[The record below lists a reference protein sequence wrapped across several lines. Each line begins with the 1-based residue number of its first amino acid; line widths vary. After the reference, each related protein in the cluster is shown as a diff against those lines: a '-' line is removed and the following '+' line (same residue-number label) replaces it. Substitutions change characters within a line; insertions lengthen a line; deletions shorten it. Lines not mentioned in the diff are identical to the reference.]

1 MKVLKDGSLKLSQID
16 LRVGNFVFS
25 NFADAIGF
33 SDIARRVQTRVSK
46 ETFIGQMLTQ
56 AVLEKR
62 KTFLRNY
69 GTMLFYIVGLAPDD
83 QFIKEAFA
91 AAESCIKR
99 HPDLYGTPPAQ
110 SEEKDQKIIQEEKE
124 LHEFAEEI
132 KKAAK
137 E

>member
-1 MKVLKDGSLKLSQID
+1 MKVLKDGSIKLSQID
-16 LRVGNFVFS
+16 FQVGNFVFS

-33 SDIARRVQTRVSK
+33 SDTARRVQTRVSK

-56 AVLEKR
+56 AFLEKR
-62 KTFLRNY
+62 KTFLHNY
-69 GTMLFYIVGLAPDD
+69 GTMLFYLVGLAPDD
-83 QFIKEAFA
+83 QFIKETFA
-91 AAESCIKR
+91 AAEACVKR
-99 HPDLYGTPPAQ
+99 HPDLYGAPQAQ
-110 SEEKDQKIIQEEKE
+110 SEEADQKIIRQEKE

>member
-1 MKVLKDGSLKLSQID
+1 MKVLKDGTLKLSQID
-16 LRVGNFVFS
+16 FQVGNFVFS

-33 SDIARRVQTRVSK
+33 SDTARRVQTRVSK

-56 AVLEKR
+56 AFLEKR
-62 KTFLRNY
+62 KTFLHNY

-83 QFIKEAFA
+83 QFIKEAFG
-91 AAESCIKR
+91 AAENCSKR
-99 HPDLYGTPPAQ
+99 HPDLYGAPPAK
-110 SEEKDQKIIQEEKE
+110 SEEKDQKIIQAEKE